1 MSKKLIT
8 SRFNLVGLIK
18 KGKAMYDKYN
28 VIEPAEEP
36 VEVAPKTI
44 SSIRQEI
51 EKDNSFEDCLSTLE
65 DAAGIALDGRIT
77 NPDEVQKA
85 LNALAS
91 VAQDTIR
98 YAEEQET
105 RREEIRAMRD
115 AAVARVNAMRDV
127 VQAYLDK
134 TFDERSMLFAKQFE
148 CVDAALKTGNNDMLA
163 NALNSI
169 NALAASSPFKNLA
182 DISAVHS
189 ALTDSQTE
197 WDI

>member
-28 VIEPAEEP
+28 VIEPAEET

-51 EKDNSFEDCLSTLE
+51 EKDNSFEDCMSTLE

>member
-44 SSIRQEI
+44 SSLRQEI

>member
-105 RREEIRAMRD
+105 RREE
-115 AAVARVNAMRDV
+115 
-127 VQAYLDK
+127 L
-134 TFDERSMLFAKQFE
+134 LFSHF
-148 CVDAALKTGNNDMLA
+148 LHLR
-163 NALNSI
+163 
-169 NALAASSPFKNLA
+169 
-182 DISAVHS
+182 
-189 ALTDSQTE
+189 
-197 WDI
+197 